1 MFFQFIRVPQKTKS
15 ADCLSACLSSFLV
28 FLSTDL
34 GSLRKS
40 VFVLFVSQITVKS
53 VCLSVKFFFGIS
65 ALFPQE
71 KGMKRH
77 NRHTAAPSS

>member
-1 MFFQFIRVPQKTKS
+1 MLVAGVRTDRLSSRVSQKTKS
-15 ADCLSACLSSFLV
+15 ADCLSARLLSFLV

-53 VCLSVKFFFGIS
+53 VCLSVDF
-65 ALFPQE
+65 LFAGFQLCCHQ
-71 KGMKRH
+71 KK
-77 NRHTAAPSS
+77 A